1 MEDNINVILFWVS
14 FVGYAMFMVN
24 SIYNIIVLRHTQ
36 KHIYPYSEFAFSTLF
51 LVLGTLF
58 AVFSLNNYMAFVK
71 LKNNPPPTTFVEY
84 HIQTGV
90 RFEKNVLTG
99 KIDTIPLYEK
109 IHEE

>member
-1 MEDNINVILFWVS
+1 
-14 FVGYAMFMVN
+14 
-24 SIYNIIVLRHTQ
+24 
-36 KHIYPYSEFAFSTLF
+36 
-51 LVLGTLF
+51 
-58 AVFSLNNYMAFVK
+58 MAFVK

>member
-58 AVFSLNNYMAFVK
+58 AVFSLNNYFEYDK
-71 LKNNPPPTTFVEY
+71 LKTMDRIDNTEK
-84 HIQTGV
+84 HIQIGV
-90 RFEKNVLTG
+90 QFMVNPDTSDTTMI
-99 KIDTIPLYEK
+99 KIFKEIDPQ
-109 IHEE
+109 